1 MLRTLI
7 IVLLFLG
14 VQRSAEACHGVALVS
29 PVFTVG
35 SSSVTI
41 SGNSNPATCGCGP
54 YYMEVQLACFSAAN
68 YAPVIPTCNA
78 TTWNTYPFYRSGL
91 NIPNPMADNCVLE
104 PYFPVTIPFTQLC
117 PGTVYVLR
125 ARERVCGSG
134 SAGPWTQNYT
144 FTTPG
149 LAPTFGL
156 SAAAS
161 VSPIC
166 PSTPVQLS
174 ATISGSGGCGNGTP
188 TFTWQPGNLT
198 GQMVTVSPSV
208 TTTYTVTAAGGYL
221 NCYSVPA
228 ATVPVVVNPPPTVGT
243 ASVSPPTVCAGSCVN
258 LSLTSFTNGT
268 IQWQSS
274 PNGITWTN
282 IVGGTTNP
290 YQYCPVTSAMFF
302 RAFIQGAP
310 GCGSATSNV
319 VSVSMLPTS
328 NVNLSTSASSVC
340 LGQQITLTATGST
353 SYTWLVPNPPS
364 SNVGSTTF
372 TPTTT
377 GTFSVISNT
386 LCPDTASV
394 VVTVNTLPTV
404 QYAPTP
410 SICGGTNGSLTIN
423 PSGNGPFTYNW
434 LPSNLTTQTLTN
446 IPSGTY
452 TCTIT
457 DVNGCAFTSQHTLTN
472 TSVNI
477 NTVGFALDATCNGVC
492 NGAILASV
500 LNGGIPPY
508 TYAWSNGG
516 NTQAINGLCPGTYSV
531 VITDS
536 IGCTDTVSNIL
547 VTQPNPLITT
557 ISATPNPICY
567 GQSSVLGTGTTG
579 GTGPYTNVWST
590 QQQGDSI
597 GVSPLTTT
605 TYSVTTTDVNG
616 CTTTAQVQV
625 NVLPQLVI
633 GNVTGV
639 NNVCQGSSTTL
650 NINAVGGNG
659 GPYTYTWL
667 PTNQTGTQISVTP
680 NSTTTY
686 AVIVSDGCS
695 IDDTAI
701 YTVQVNP
708 PPTIL
713 YTTSETFGCEPL
725 TVTFTNTTQ
734 NTTGCVWTIDG
745 NIFTNCTETYTFTT
759 AGTYTASLSVVD
771 TNGCTASGSNIQINV
786 YPIPSASFIYSPTD
800 PTIINNQVYFTNTS
814 TNSSSCEWFEDGIP
828 VSNICD
834 PMLAFEDTGYFN
846 MMLVV
851 TSQYGCTDTTEQTVY
866 VAPEIL
872 MFIPNAFSPNE
883 DGLNETF
890 GPQFYGV
897 YEYDFMVFDR
907 WGLLLYQGNGPWN
920 GRYQGNI
927 CQQDVYV
934 WKLIYTHPITQEKKK
949 LIGHV
954 SLLR

>member
-1 MLRTLI
+1 
-7 IVLLFLG
+7 
-14 VQRSAEACHGVALVS
+14 
-29 PVFTVG
+29 
-35 SSSVTI
+35 
-41 SGNSNPATCGCGP
+41 
-54 YYMEVQLACFSAAN
+54 
-68 YAPVIPTCNA
+68 
-78 TTWNTYPFYRSGL
+78 
-91 NIPNPMADNCVLE
+91 
-104 PYFPVTIPFTQLC
+104 
-117 PGTVYVLR
+117 
-125 ARERVCGSG
+125 
-134 SAGPWTQNYT
+134 
-144 FTTPG
+144 
-149 LAPTFGL
+149 
-156 SAAAS
+156 
-161 VSPIC
+161 
-166 PSTPVQLS
+166 
-174 ATISGSGGCGNGTP
+174 
-188 TFTWQPGNLT
+188 
-198 GQMVTVSPSV
+198 
-208 TTTYTVTAAGGYL
+208 
-221 NCYSVPA
+221 
-228 ATVPVVVNPPPTVGT
+228 
-243 ASVSPPTVCAGSCVN
+243 
-258 LSLTSFTNGT
+258 
-268 IQWQSS
+268 
-274 PNGITWTN
+274 
-282 IVGGTTNP
+282 
-290 YQYCPVTSAMFF
+290 MFF

-771 TNGCTASGSNIQINV
+771 ANGCTASGSNIQINV